1 MKKTVE
7 QFLRSLKTERNYSSF
22 TLEAYGRDL
31 HQFADFLALSYP
43 DLSEQKGA
51 AWVTKEHIRSF
62 LAYLSQQ
69 GMSRKTIGR
78 KLAAIRSYFGFLMR
92 TGAITLNPAK
102 AIHTPKAEK
111 KLPTF
116 LSIQEALDLLE
127 LPDKNTPEGI
137 RDKAIL
143 EIFYGTGIRLR
154 ELVKMKLDDV
164 DFHEGLIR
172 ILGKGNKERLVP
184 LGRMAEKSL
193 KGYLKIRNQLLQ
205 KGEEKTRILFLS
217 KRGKP
222 ISPRTVQY
230 RVQKYLQ
237 NISDLSSLS
246 PHLLRHT
253 FATHLLEAGADLEA
267 VKELLGHA
275 SLSTTQIYTHVTME
289 RLKQIYRQAHPRA

>member
-1 MKKTVE
+1 M
-7 QFLRSLKTERNYSSF
+7 R
-22 TLEAYGRDL
+22 
-31 HQFADFLALSYP
+31 QFAEFLAVSYP
-43 DLSEQKGA
+43 ELWGRKNIE
-51 AWVTKEHIRSF
+51 WITKDHIRSF
-62 LAYLSQQ
+62 LAYSSQQ
-69 GMSRKTIGR
+69 GLSRKTLGR
-78 KLAAIRSYFGFLMR
+78 KLAAIRSFFKFLMR
-92 TGAITLNPAK
+92 TGQVAKNPAK
-102 AIHTPKAEK
+102 SIQTPKTEK
-111 KLPTF
+111 KLPSF

-137 RDKAIL
+137 RDRAIL
-143 EIFYGTGIRLR
+143 EVFYGTGIRLR
-154 ELVKMKLDDV
+154 ELTILKIDDV

-184 LGRMAEKSL
+184 MGRMAEKSL
-193 KGYLKIRNQLLQ
+193 RGYLKIRNQFL
-205 KGEEKTRILFLS
+205 KEVEKDKRVLFLS

-237 NISDLSSLS
+237 QISDLSSLS

-275 SLSTTQIYTHVTME
+275 SLSTTQIYTHVKME